1 MLHKVYICKLMWEP
15 VWFIQSIWKTLFLR
29 NRNRFYKNGRH
40 TGKAGFWTNGLDAWT
55 LDLWRLG
62 LWTTGGWDSGRQE
75 AGNLDTWTSGYLDSG
90 RLESWTLDAWI
101 LDDWTLDD
109 LTLRQTET

>member
-1 MLHKVYICKLMWEP
+1 MLHKVDICKLMWEP

-62 LWTTGGWDSGRQE
+62 LWTTGGWKFGH
-75 AGNLDTWTSGYLDSG
+75 LDFWIFGLWTPRKLDSG
-90 RLESWTLDAWI
+90 RLDSGRLDSGRP
-101 LDDWTLDD
+101 DP
-109 LTLRQTET
+109 

>member
-62 LWTTGGWDSGRQE
+62 LWTTGGWEFGH
-75 AGNLDTWTSGYLDSG
+75 LDFWIFGLWTPRKLDSG
-90 RLESWTLDAWI
+90 RLDSGRLDSGRP
-101 LDDWTLDD
+101 DP
-109 LTLRQTET
+109 